1 MGTSA
6 DSWRRAYSDGH
17 LGFQQDQEA
26 QEGTPGD
33 KTKPPGR
40 QDAGEPR
47 KAACF
52 GVWICEIRESKWP
65 TSGWKSTYDEIIYSE
80 GFLWTEITNMHGR
93 NSILIIKEE
102 LPTKDYY

>member
-26 QEGTPGD
+26 QGGTPGD

-52 GVWICEIRESKWP
+52 GV
-65 TSGWKSTYDEIIYSE
+65 
-80 GFLWTEITNMHGR
+80 
-93 NSILIIKEE
+93 
-102 LPTKDYY
+102 